1 MKLEELIMKY
11 GEAKFKEGQHYEHC
25 RWVHQAEESGMC
37 AAVGKAA
44 ARSAQ
49 LYGEIMEKVREEA
62 YLS

>member
-1 MKLEELIMKY
+1 MKLEELIMEY
-11 GEAKFKEGQHYEHC
+11 AEAKFNEGGMYERCEWKHLDHEP
-25 RWVHQAEESGMC
+25 RTC